1 VIKTKEAALA
11 KAIAAR
17 KQVLCR
23 IELLLQK
30 HGPTDNSDDAK
41 EARKDPLRVLE
52 VCYKTAPL
60 LFSDPLQTARVQN
73 SATNGA
79 IDCALCSAIG

>member
-1 VIKTKEAALA
+1 VIKTKEAAVA
-11 KAIAAR
+11 KAVAAR

-52 VCYKTAPL
+52 VCFKIVVPV
-60 LFSDPLQTARVQN
+60 LFNSSRTPRVQ
-73 SATNGA
+73 T
-79 IDCALCSAIG
+79 

>member
-1 VIKTKEAALA
+1 VIKTKEAAVA
-11 KAIAAR
+11 KAVAAR

-52 VCYKTAPL
+52 VCYTIVLL
-60 LFSDPLQTARVQN
+60 LFLVPYILLQYSIVVTE
-73 SATNGA
+73 
-79 IDCALCSAIG
+79 L

>member
-1 VIKTKEAALA
+1 MIKTKEAAFA
-11 KAIAAR
+11 KAVAAR

-52 VCYKTAPL
+52 VCYNNNTSITM
-60 LFSDPLQTARVQN
+60 FSAF
-73 SATNGA
+73 AY
-79 IDCALCSAIG
+79 C